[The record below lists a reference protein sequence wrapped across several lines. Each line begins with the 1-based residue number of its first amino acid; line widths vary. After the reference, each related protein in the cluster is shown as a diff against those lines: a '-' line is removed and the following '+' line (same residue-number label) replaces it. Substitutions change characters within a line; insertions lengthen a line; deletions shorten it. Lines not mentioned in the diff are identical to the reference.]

1 MKAKGK
7 RQEAKGKR
15 PEGAAR
21 HPYFCLLTFA
31 FCLLPPVFLSSEPI
45 NSLHATAYVND
56 FAGVIDAAS
65 KQQLKPCAS
74 SSTARPPR
82 KSPSSRSNLST
93 ASRLRITPTRSI
105 APGESGAR

>member
-65 KQQLKPCAS
+65 KQQLEALCVQLDRK
-74 SSTARPPR
+74 TAAQVTVVTI
-82 KSPSSRSNLST
+82 KSLD
-93 ASRLRITPTRSI
+93 
-105 APGESGAR
+105 GEPI